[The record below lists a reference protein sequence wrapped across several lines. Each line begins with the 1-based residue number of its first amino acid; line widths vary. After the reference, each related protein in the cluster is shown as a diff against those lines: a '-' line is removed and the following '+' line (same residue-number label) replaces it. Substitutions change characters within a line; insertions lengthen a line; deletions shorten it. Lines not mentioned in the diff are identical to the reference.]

1 MAKTKAQKADLIKAY
16 AESIKNSKAVYV
28 VEPNKLT
35 ANQSTVL
42 KKELFG
48 LGSKFNFIKNTL
60 FVKALEANSI
70 TEIPAGIKEG
80 QKAVVFSSDKVSESA
95 KVLKTFLEHKDNKD
109 VIKIVA
115 GYLDNK
121 ALSATQINEI
131 ADLPSREVMLAK
143 VLGTMNAPIS
153 GFVNVLAGNI
163 RNIVTV
169 INAIKEQKEKA

>member
-1 MAKTKAQKADLIKAY
+1 MAKTKSQKADLIKIY
-16 AESIKNSKAVYV
+16 SDSIKNSKAVYI
-28 VEPNKLT
+28 VEPNKLK
-35 ANQSTVL
+35 ANQSTAL

-48 LGSKFNFIKNTL
+48 LGSKFNFIKNSL
-60 FVKALEANSI
+60 FVRALEENSI
-70 TEIPAGIKEG
+70 TDIPEDVKSG
-80 QKAVVFSSDKVSESA
+80 QKAVIFSSDKVSESA
-95 KVLKTFLEHKDNKD
+95 KVIKTFLEKKENKE

-115 GYLDNK
+115 GYLDMK
-121 ALSATQINEI
+121 KLSADQVQAI

-143 VLGTMNAPIS
+143 VLATMNAPIS